1 MVLPINA
8 VICAYG
14 YSGNSNKNKNK
25 NTKKSKNFKTVL
37 EAAKSTTHVIDYP
50 NSKVIYRV

>member
-8 VICAYG
+8 VMCAYD

-25 NTKKSKNFKTVL
+25 DTKKSKNFKAVL
-37 EAAKSTTHVIDYP
+37 EATKSTTHVIDCP
-50 NSKVIYRV
+50 NSKVVYRV

>member
-14 YSGNSNKNKNK
+14 YSGNSNRNKNR
-25 NTKKSKNFKTVL
+25 NTKKSKDFKTAL
-37 EAAKSTTHVIDYP
+37 ETAKSTTHVIDCP
-50 NSKVIYRV
+50 NSKVVYRV